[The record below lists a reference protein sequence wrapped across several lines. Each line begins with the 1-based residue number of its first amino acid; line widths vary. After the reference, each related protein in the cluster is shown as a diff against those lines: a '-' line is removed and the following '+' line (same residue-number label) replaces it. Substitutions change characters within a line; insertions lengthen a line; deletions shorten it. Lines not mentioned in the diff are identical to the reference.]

1 MEANVGKYK
10 IIQIYSNALAQ
21 QILSDLSLALATS
34 VTGAKLSPVN
44 VEISDR
50 NASARSL
57 LERTLPAHDH
67 VAKTNE

>member
-1 MEANVGKYK
+1 
-10 IIQIYSNALAQ
+10 
-21 QILSDLSLALATS
+21 
-34 VTGAKLSPVN
+34 

-67 VAKTNE
+67 VAKTNEWNYVV